1 MKSALLSFLTEI
13 PNALRI
19 AAGQGADVRTAVRRQ
34 VRRAPLVLPE
44 QRDPRERREQPDL
57 QEPPGQQARQEEL
70 PERPAPQESPEQQ
83 ALQE

>member
-13 PNALRI
+13 PNALRIAAGRLIRI

-34 VRRAPLVLPE
+34 VRRAPLDLRERPALREPPE
-44 QRDPRERREQPDL
+44 QR
-57 QEPPGQQARQEEL
+57 
-70 PERPAPQESPEQQ
+70 